1 MKKAPLYISIATAV
15 IGISAFTFF
24 DHSAAEEANP
34 SELMAASSNMSKPV
48 PGPVYAAP
56 RASCMDYKRL
66 YSVRKRYTKRITK
79 TQIKEAKLINDFL
92 PHYPGGWMAEYISVK
107 IIGDVKGQTKMAVGP
122 DNHITAEQRELLNT
136 LEPLDGIAIQI
147 RYKAENSIT
156 GEMESSKM
164 EYAMGVVP
172 DVDAEYLG
180 GEDELVNYL
189 ADNTWDI
196 IRTLGFD
203 QSKNTAIRFTINREG
218 KPENIAIFIESGND
232 TVDKV
237 LKEAVANMPPWK
249 PAQNFTGEKA
259 KQQFEFI
266 LGDGC

>member
-1 MKKAPLYISIATAV
+1 MKKAPLYLSIAAAV

-24 DHSAAEEANP
+24 DHSTAEEANP
-34 SELMAASSNMSKPV
+34 SKLMAASSNMTKP
-48 PGPVYAAP
+48 PIGPVYAAP

-66 YSVRKRYTKRITK
+66 YSVRKRYSKRITK
-79 TQIKEAKLINDFL
+79 SQIKEAKLINDFL
-92 PHYPGGWMAEYISVK
+92 PHYPGGWMAEYIEVK
-107 IIGDVKGQTKMAVGP
+107 IIADVKGQTKMAVGP
-122 DNHITAEQRELLNT
+122 DNYITAEQRELLNT

-164 EYAMGVVP
+164 EYSMGVVP
-172 DVDAEYLG
+172 DVDAEYYG
-180 GEDELVNYL
+180 GEDELITYL

-196 IRTLGFD
+196 IQTLGFD
-203 QSKNTAIRFTINREG
+203 QTKTTAIRFTINHEG
-218 KPENIAIFIESGND
+218 KLENIDVFVESGND
-232 TVDKV
+232 TVDQV
-237 LKEAVANMPPWK
+237 LKEAVANMPAWK
-249 PAQNFTGEKA
+249 PAQNFNGEKA